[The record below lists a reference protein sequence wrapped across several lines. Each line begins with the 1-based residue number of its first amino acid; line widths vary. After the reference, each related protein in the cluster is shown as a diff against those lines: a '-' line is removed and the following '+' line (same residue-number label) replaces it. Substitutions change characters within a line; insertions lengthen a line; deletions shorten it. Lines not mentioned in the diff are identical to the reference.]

1 MPLGQQPHVTT
12 TFLVE
17 RAVTQELGQA
27 ASVTPTSLREAEVP
41 TVAPGLP
48 DLTPTPLAHVLSA
61 PATRP
66 PRLPGRPDTWPA
78 PLQSLRPQP
87 LLFFLLPD
95 SSPASSCSGTSCLRS
110 PTCPSSSW
118 QPTQDFYCIESCP
131 PKDREC
137 PDLRGQSLKGPGT
150 CGEELALK
158 KRLSMSKQRM
168 SQT

>member
-48 DLTPTPLAHVLSA
+48 DLTPTPLSHVLSA

-87 LLFFLLPD
+87 PALLPAPGLQPCLVLLWD
-95 SSPASSCSGTSCLRS
+95 LLSPQPYLPLELLATDTRLLLHRVLS
-110 PTCPSSSW
+110 P
-118 QPTQDFYCIESCP
+118 
-131 PKDREC
+131 
-137 PDLRGQSLKGPGT
+137 
-150 CGEELALK
+150 
-158 KRLSMSKQRM
+158 KRPRVP
-168 SQT
+168 